1 MSEDKT
7 YSAYFDNAATT
18 FPKPQIVYEFMNE
31 FYRANG
37 GNAGRGNST
46 QSLSSGFLIQDTRE
60 KIQELFHAPS
70 KQVVF
75 TSGATMSLNIIIQ
88 GLIKEGTR
96 NIYISPFEHNAVT
109 RTLHEFEKEK
119 QISVFELNLDRNLN
133 YDFEKIRYAF
143 ENKKPDLVIISHA
156 SNVFGL
162 VSPVEKIFALA
173 KKYGAV
179 TLTDMAQTAGLID
192 LNLEQEIFDFAVF
205 AGHKTLYGPTGIG
218 GFVMKKNLNLKSI
231 YFGGTGFESAKQEMP
246 SSLPE
251 RFEAGTLNIL
261 GIAGLNAS
269 VKWILKTGI
278 KNIYAKEIENREKL
292 LKIFSKYEFVKI
304 AGNKS
309 ENHYTGI
316 VSVLLDGIPSDTAD
330 QIFSKQGI
338 SVRTGLQCAPS
349 AHKTLGTF
357 PAGTIR
363 FSPSYF
369 TTEEDFEELENCFNY
384 IEENL

>member
-60 KIQELFHAPS
+60 KILELFHAPS

-119 QISVFELNLDRNLN
+119 QISVYELNLDRNLN

-143 ENKKPDLVIISHA
+143 DNKKPELVIISHA

-173 KKYGAV
+173 K
-179 TLTDMAQTAGLID
+179 
-192 LNLEQEIFDFAVF
+192 N
-205 AGHKTLYGPTGIG
+205 TG
-218 GFVMKKNLNLKSI
+218 
-231 YFGGTGFESAKQEMP
+231 Q
-246 SSLPE
+246 
-251 RFEAGTLNIL
+251 
-261 GIAGLNAS
+261 
-269 VKWILKTGI
+269 
-278 KNIYAKEIENREKL
+278 L
-292 LKIFSKYEFVKI
+292 L
-304 AGNKS
+304 
-309 ENHYTGI
+309 
-316 VSVLLDGIPSDTAD
+316 
-330 QIFSKQGI
+330 
-338 SVRTGLQCAPS
+338 
-349 AHKTLGTF
+349 
-357 PAGTIR
+357 
-363 FSPSYF
+363 
-369 TTEEDFEELENCFNY
+369 
-384 IEENL
+384 